1 MILVDTSVW
10 IDHLHKP
17 DRSLERLLRVEMVVV
32 HPFVIGEVALGSSPQ
47 VLQLLRYLDRLPRVR
62 LASDEEVLR
71 LIDDWQLRGTGIGY
85 LDAHLLAS
93 VLLTSGTQLW
103 TRDRNMRKAAQ
114 QLSLAAELP

>member
-17 DRSLERLLRVEMVVV
+17 DRILEPLLRVEMVVT
-32 HPFVIGEVALGSSPQ
+32 HPFVIGELALGSSPH
-47 VLQLLRYLDRLPRVR
+47 VPQLLRYLGGLRRVR

-71 LIDDWQLRGTGIGY
+71 LIEDWKLRGTGIGY

-103 TRDRNMRKAAQ
+103 TRDRNMRKVAQ
-114 QLSLAAELP
+114 QLSLAADLV